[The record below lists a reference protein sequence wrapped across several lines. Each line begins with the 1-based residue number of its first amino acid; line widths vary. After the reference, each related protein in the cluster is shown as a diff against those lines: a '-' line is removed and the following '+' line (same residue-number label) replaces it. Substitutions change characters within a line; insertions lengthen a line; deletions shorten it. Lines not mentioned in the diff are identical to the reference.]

1 MSIQITCPNGH
12 VLKVK
17 DKYAGQ
23 TGMCPHCQARV
34 YVPTPSGI
42 SDDAIVDLIGP
53 PPAEDPDALPVHQ
66 DPRLRES
73 SSSSSS
79 GSSLI
84 QAAMAARDTK
94 ICPKCKSEVRMCY
107 DLCPYCHTY
116 FSDQSE
122 INRRLSSS

>member
-53 PPAEDPDALPVHQ
+53 PPPENADALPVHQ
-66 DPRLRES
+66 DSRLRES
-73 SSSSSS
+73 S
-79 GSSLI
+79 
-84 QAAMAARDTK
+84 
-94 ICPKCKSEVRMCY
+94 
-107 DLCPYCHTY
+107 
-116 FSDQSE
+116 
-122 INRRLSSS
+122 